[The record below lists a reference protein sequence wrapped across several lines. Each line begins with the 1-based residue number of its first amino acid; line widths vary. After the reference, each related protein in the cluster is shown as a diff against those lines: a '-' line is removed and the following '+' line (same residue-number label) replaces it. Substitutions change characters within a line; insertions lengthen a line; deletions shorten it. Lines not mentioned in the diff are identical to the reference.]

1 MRSKPDRVEQPL
13 VRCGKPL
20 KSYHHNKTLTFFDVA
35 LRDTPQSAPT
45 SRSCSLAD
53 AVGGYAEKYSEE
65 SPKLAAEIPF
75 HVPYFVLDWRKEQA
89 KVLHRERRMINLRLR
104 RRARRANDAKSD
116 PEQR

>member
-1 MRSKPDRVEQPL
+1 M
-13 VRCGKPL
+13 
-20 KSYHHNKTLTFFDVA
+20 
-35 LRDTPQSAPT
+35 
-45 SRSCSLAD
+45 AD
-53 AVGGYAEKYSEE
+53 AVGGNAEKYSEE

-89 KVLHRERRMINLRLR
+89 KVLQRERRMINLRLQ